1 MQEATFALTLG
12 GITFLLTVIW
22 GSPLIALLRR
32 YRIGK
37 QIRIELPQSH
47 QTKLGTPTMGGLMIV
62 VPVVAITL
70 MLNVVNLV
78 RNLVSGNFAGRSV
91 LLPLGVLLFYTLL
104 GAWDDWLGLSGVR
117 RGEGMR
123 GRHLFLWQNVIA
135 LAAALGLYFVLDL
148 HVMFLPAV
156 PFPFDLG
163 LFYIPVATFVIVGGS
178 NMVNLTDGLDG
189 LAGLISATAFA
200 AYGLIALLQGQVFL
214 MRFCFT
220 LVGALFAFL
229 WYNAHPAELFMG
241 GAGSY
246 SLGATLGV
254 VALMTGQ
261 WLLLPV
267 IAIIPISVT
276 MSVILQVS
284 YFKLTRRLTGEGK
297 RIFKMAPLHNHFELV
312 GWSET
317 QVVQRFWLVALLAA
331 MIGVG
336 LALL

>member
-1 MQEATFALTLG
+1 MSQNATFALALG

-22 GSPLIALLRR
+22 GEPLIILLRR
-32 YRIGK
+32 FKIGK
-37 QIRIELPQSH
+37 QIRIDGPQTH
-47 QTKLGTPTMGGLMIV
+47 LVKMGTPTMGGFMII
-62 VPVVAITL
+62 VPVLAITAFV
-70 MLNVVNLV
+70 NVVNLV
-78 RNLVSGNFAGRSV
+78 RGNFQGLSV
-91 LLPLGVLLFYTLL
+91 LLPLGVLMSFTGL

-123 GRHLFLWQNVIA
+123 GRHIFLWQSLIA
-135 LAAALGLYFVLDL
+135 IGAALGLYFVLDIHSL
-148 HVMFLPAV
+148 VLPAV
-156 PFPFDLG
+156 PFKINLG
-163 LFYIPVATFVIVGGS
+163 ILYVPVAWFVMVGMS
-178 NMVNLTDGLDG
+178 NAVNITDGLDS

-200 AYGLIALLQGQVFL
+200 AYGVIALLQGQVFVV
-214 MRFCFT
+214 RFCFT

-261 WLLLPV
+261 WLLLPIV
-267 IAIIPISVT
+267 AIIPVSVT
-276 MSVILQVS
+276 LSVMIQVS
-284 YFKLTRRLTGEGK
+284 YFKWTKQRTGAGK

-317 QVVQRFWLVALLAA
+317 QIVQRFWLVGLLAA
-331 MIGVG
+331 MVG
-336 LALL
+336 IALALL

>member
-78 RNLVSGNFAGRSV
+78 RNLVSGSFAGRSV

-148 HVMFLPAV
+148 HVMFLPAI

-163 LFYIPVATFVIVGGS
+163 LFYIPVAMFVIVGGS

-200 AYGLIALLQGQVFL
+200 AYGLIAMLQGQVFL

-276 MSVILQVS
+276 LSVILQVS

-297 RIFKMAPLHNHFELV
+297 RIFKMAPLHNHFELM